1 MVLRGAATRPR
12 AGARGQAPDEAGA
25 VERIDR
31 VAIEPLGD
39 LRAAWQRAEAA
50 GGRVAAGGPNRSA
63 ASQIRQ
69 PMPGG
74 ASGMVRNLAGT
85 ERWSRS
91 VRPVAARQRVRV
103 ALIAKRL
110 REPSFRTVG
119 VTVHP
124 PPPFFGRT
132 AELEILGRLLAN
144 VRSGQSAV
152 LVMRGESGVGKTELL
167 RHLIAE
173 ASGFRV
179 ARVAG
184 VESEMELPFA
194 GLHQLCGPML
204 SRLGSLAEPQ
214 RRGLSVA
221 LGLASGDSPDR
232 FLVGL
237 AALSLMAETSEE
249 QPMLCVVDDA
259 QWLDQASAQVLG
271 FVGRRL
277 LAEPIALVFAVRTS
291 ASRDPLPSH
300 LAGLPEL
307 ELGGLDE
314 QSARALL
321 ATVTS
326 GPLDE
331 SVRARIL
338 EETHGHP
345 LALLELYRGRSAAA
359 LAGGFALPDAGD
371 LPTRIEDQYVARLR
385 ELPDEV
391 QRLVL
396 LAAADPVG
404 DPALILRA
412 ARVLGLDTGAVN
424 LAAAADLLAFGV
436 NVRFRH
442 PLVRSAAYR
451 AAAADDRRAV
461 HSALAAVTDPL
472 ADPDRRAW
480 HRAHATA
487 EPDEAVA
494 EELINSASRALRRG
508 GVAAAAAFWERAV
521 ALTPDPGERASRAL
535 AAAEAKY
542 AAGDFE
548 AAQTL
553 LVTAEL
559 GPGELGAARVQRMRA
574 QIAFALRR
582 GADAPPLILL
592 AAQRLESLD
601 AELARQTYLEALVAA
616 IYAGRLAHGQD
627 VRQVARAARSAA
639 LRPSG
644 SEPVPQSQ
652 LLIRGLAVRLA
663 EGYVAA
669 APTLKEALRGYR
681 TQPYE
686 LDWLS
691 VSYSMVAMDL
701 WDDEAWFELAA
712 GQVGLARANGT
723 LSWLPFALDY
733 LAEFHVQAGELSKAA
748 ALLMERERVDP
759 GTREGTLPYVPL
771 LLAAWR
777 GDEPGA
783 AGLAEEMARGASGRG
798 EGAALTYTDYAQAV
812 LYNGLGDY
820 GLAAEAAHGAGAV
833 DEIVISPWAL
843 YELVE
848 AAARSDQKERASLAA
863 DQLSQLA
870 VATAS
875 NWARGAAARSRALV
889 SAGRAAEGEYRE
901 AIELLGRTRMATHLA
916 RARLVYGE
924 WLRRENRRIDARSQ
938 LRPAFEAFASMGAQ
952 AFAERARR
960 ELQATG
966 EKVRKRREGASAH
979 LTPQEE
985 EIAQLARE
993 GRTNAEIGA
1002 QLFIGGRTVEWHLRK
1017 VFAKLDISSRRE
1029 LDRALRR
1036 RSVPS

>member
-1 MVLRGAATRPR
+1 M
-12 AGARGQAPDEAGA
+12 
-25 VERIDR
+25 
-31 VAIEPLGD
+31 
-39 LRAAWQRAEAA
+39 
-50 GGRVAAGGPNRSA
+50 
-63 ASQIRQ
+63 
-69 PMPGG
+69 
-74 ASGMVRNLAGT
+74 
-85 ERWSRS
+85 
-91 VRPVAARQRVRV
+91 
-103 ALIAKRL
+103 
-110 REPSFRTVG
+110 VG
-119 VTVHP
+119 VAVHP
-124 PPPFFGRT
+124 PSRWFGRT
-132 AELEILGRLLAN
+132 GELEILGRLIAN
-144 VRSGQSAV
+144 ARSGRSAV
-152 LVMRGESGVGKTELL
+152 LVVRGEPGIGKTELL
-167 RHLIAE
+167 RHLTAE
-173 ASGFRV
+173 ASGFVV
-179 ARVAG
+179 ARVTCF
-184 VESEMELPFA
+184 ESEMELPFA
-194 GLHQLCGPML
+194 GLHQLCAPML
-204 SRLGSLAEPQ
+204 GRLGSLPEPQ

-221 LGLASGDSPDR
+221 FGLASGDSPDR
-232 FLVGL
+232 FLVAL
-237 AALSLMAETSEE
+237 AVLSLIAETSEE
-249 QPMLCVVDDA
+249 QPILCVVDDA

-277 LAEPIALVFAVRTS
+277 LAEPIALVFAVRTR
-291 ASRDPLPSH
+291 ACGDPSPDH

-307 ELGGLDE
+307 RLGGLDE

-345 LALLELYRGRSAAA
+345 LALLELYRGRTAAD

-371 LPTRIEDQYVARLR
+371 LPRRIEEQYAARLG
-385 ELPDEV
+385 ELPKEV
-391 QRLVL
+391 QQLVL

-412 ARVLGLDTGAVN
+412 AQVLGLNSGTVN
-424 LAAAADLLAFGV
+424 LAAAADLLEFGT

-451 AAAADDRRAV
+451 AATDDDRRAV
-461 HSALAAVTDPL
+461 HAALAAVTDPL
-472 ADPDRRAW
+472 TDPDRRAW
-480 HRAHATA
+480 HRAHAMA
-487 EPDEAVA
+487 GPDEAVA
-494 EELINSASRALRRG
+494 EELINSASRALSRG

-535 AAAEAKY
+535 TAARAKY

-553 LVTAEL
+553 LITAEL
-559 GPGELGAARVQRMRA
+559 GPQGELDEARVQRMRA

-582 GADAPPLILL
+582 GGDAPPLMLR
-592 AAQRLESLD
+592 AAQRLQSLD

-616 IYAGRLAHGQD
+616 IYAGRLAQGQD
-627 VRQVARAARSAA
+627 ARQVARAAKSATPQ
-639 LRPSG
+639 PSG
-644 SEPVPQSQ
+644 AEPLPHSQ
-652 LLIRGLAVRLA
+652 PLIHGLAVRLA
-663 EGYVAA
+663 DGYLAA
-669 APTLKEALRGYR
+669 APTLKEALRRYR
-681 TQPYE
+681 AQPLA

-691 VSYSMVAMDL
+691 VSYNIVAMDL

-712 GQVGLARANGT
+712 GQVRLARARGT

-733 LAEFHVQAGELSKAA
+733 LAEIHLQTGELSKAA
-748 ALLMERERVDP
+748 ALITEREGIDP
-759 GTREGTLPYVPL
+759 GAREATLPYVPL

-777 GDEPGA
+777 GDA
-783 AGLAEEMARGASGRG
+783 AGAPELAEEMARGASDRG

-812 LYNGLGDY
+812 LYNGY
-820 GLAAEAAHGAGAV
+820 GNYKLAAEAAHAASAV

-848 AAARSDQKERASLAA
+848 AAARSDQQERACAAA

-870 VATAS
+870 AASGS

-889 SAGRAAEGEYRE
+889 SVGRAAEEEYRE

-924 WLRRENRRIDARSQ
+924 WLRREKRRIDARDQ
-938 LRPAFEAFASMGAQ
+938 LRSAFDSFASMGAE

-966 EKVRKRREGASAH
+966 EKARKRSDDTRVD

-993 GRTNAEIGA
+993 GRTNPEIGA

-1029 LDRALRR
+1029 LDQALRR
-1036 RSVPS
+1036 RSVRS

>member
-1 MVLRGAATRPR
+1 M
-12 AGARGQAPDEAGA
+12 
-25 VERIDR
+25 
-31 VAIEPLGD
+31 
-39 LRAAWQRAEAA
+39 
-50 GGRVAAGGPNRSA
+50 
-63 ASQIRQ
+63 
-69 PMPGG
+69 
-74 ASGMVRNLAGT
+74 
-85 ERWSRS
+85 
-91 VRPVAARQRVRV
+91 
-103 ALIAKRL
+103 
-110 REPSFRTVG
+110 VG

-124 PPPFFGRT
+124 PPRLLGRT
-132 AELEILGRLLAN
+132 GELETLRRLIAD
-144 VRSGQSAV
+144 VRSGRSAV
-152 LVMRGESGVGKTELL
+152 LVVRGEAGIGKTELL
-167 RHLIAE
+167 RQLIAE
-173 ASGFRV
+173 ASGFGV
-179 ARVAG
+179 SRVAG

-194 GLHQLCGPML
+194 GLHQLCAPML
-204 SRLGSLAEPQ
+204 GRLGSLAEPQ

-221 LGLASGDSPDR
+221 FGLASGDSPDR
-232 FLVGL
+232 FLVAL
-237 AALSLMAETSEE
+237 AALSLMAESSEE
-249 QPMLCVVDDA
+249 QPMLFLVDDA

-277 LAEPIALVFAVRTS
+277 LAESIALVFAVRTPAQGGS
-291 ASRDPLPSH
+291 SPDH

-307 ELGGLDE
+307 RLGGLDE
-314 QSARALL
+314 QSAQALL

-345 LALLELYRGRSAAA
+345 LALLELYRGRSAAD

-371 LPTRIEDQYVARLR
+371 LPRRIEDQYAARLG

-404 DPALILRA
+404 DPALISRA
-412 ARVLGLDTGAVN
+412 ARVLGLDAGAVN
-424 LAAAADLLAFGV
+424 LAAAADLLGFGA

-461 HSALAAVTDPL
+461 HEALAAVTDPL

-487 EPDEAVA
+487 GPDEAVA
-494 EELINSASRALRRG
+494 EELINSAGRALRRG

-548 AAQTL
+548 AAQAL

-559 GPGELGAARVQRMRA
+559 GPVGELDEARVQRMRA

-582 GADAPPLILL
+582 GGDAPPLMLR
-592 AAQRLESLD
+592 AAQRLQSLD

-616 IYAGRLAHGQD
+616 IYAGRLARGQD
-627 VRQVARAARSAA
+627 ARQVARAARSATPG
-639 LRPSG
+639 PSG
-644 SEPVPQSQ
+644 SEPVPHSQ
-652 LLIRGLAVRLA
+652 LLVHGLAVRLTD
-663 EGYVAA
+663 GYLAA
-669 APTLKEALRGYR
+669 APTLKEALRRYR
-681 TQPYE
+681 AQPHE
-686 LDWLS
+686 LDWRS
-691 VSYSMVAMDL
+691 VACDIVAMDL

-712 GQVGLARANGT
+712 GQVRLARASGT

-733 LAEFHVQAGELSKAA
+733 LAEIHIQAGDLSKAA

-759 GTREGTLPYVPL
+759 GTRKATLPYVPL

-777 GDEPGA
+777 GDAPGA
-783 AGLAEEMARGASGRG
+783 AGLAVEMAGGACDRG
-798 EGAALTYTDYAQAV
+798 EGAALTYADYAQAV
-812 LYNGLGDY
+812 LHNGHGNSRRAP
-820 GLAAEAAHGAGAV
+820 GASHGASAV

-848 AAARSDQKERASLAA
+848 AAARSDQQERARAAA

-870 VATAS
+870 AASGS

-889 SAGRAAEGEYRE
+889 SGGRAAEQEYRE
-901 AIELLGRTRMATHLA
+901 AIELLGTTRMATHLA

-924 WLRRENRRIDARSQ
+924 WLRRENRRIDARNQ
-938 LRPAFEAFASMGAQ
+938 LRSAFQAFASMGAE

-966 EKVRKRREGASAH
+966 GKVRKRGEDSRAD

-993 GRTNAEIGA
+993 GRTNPEIGA
-1002 QLFIGGRTVEWHLRK
+1002 QLFIGARTVEWHLRK
-1017 VFAKLDISSRRE
+1017 VFVKLDITSRRE
-1029 LDRALRR
+1029 LDQALRR
-1036 RSVPS
+1036 KSAG